1 MVVEHAH
8 GLRQR
13 RGPNAKSSLHKAHL
27 APDAG
32 LQAPGKTVF
41 TTLSVIFGV
50 IFSHSVLTQD
60 VTIYYTNDIHAHV
73 NPAKIL
79 AVDKNRLIGGM
90 ANIAGIVNE
99 AKKKSK
105 DVFFFDAGDYFTGP
119 YISTL
124 TKGEAIIDIMNTM
137 PFDAVS
143 VGNHEFDHGVPNMVS
158 QLSKAKFP
166 ILLGNIYYTDTNKP
180 VWDHPWTIIE
190 KDGLKI
196 GVIGL
201 HGAFAFY
208 DTVAAKAREG
218 VEARDEIKYLNKA
231 LAELKGKVDIT
242 VLLIHEGVPA
252 RQSSFGSKDV
262 ERLLQ
267 ADIETAKKV
276 NGVDVLIT
284 GHAHVGT
291 PQPIKVNNTLIVS
304 TDAYGTNIGKLVLD
318 YNPKTKKIDSYNG
331 ELITIFADQFK
342 PDTIVQNTIDKWSAK
357 LNKITQEVV
366 GHSPVVLTREYGSS
380 SSTGNLILDAMM
392 EKTPDAVAGFQ
403 NSGGMRADFPKGDIT
418 LGDVISTFPFNN
430 DLIEM
435 DLTGRDLKSLMTHA
449 TNLTNGV
456 LQVSKSVAVVYDSKK
471 PLNQRLISFTI
482 NGKPVEDNQTY
493 RIATHSF
500 CASGGD
506 GFEAFLN
513 GKNVKTIP
521 GTTSAE
527 SIIDYFKN
535 HKPVTPD
542 LTKRVMDVAK

>member
-1 MVVEHAH
+1 M
-8 GLRQR
+8 
-13 RGPNAKSSLHKAHL
+13 
-27 APDAG
+27 
-32 LQAPGKTVF
+32 KTVF

-50 IFSHSVLTQD
+50 IFSHSVLAQD

-392 EKTPDAVAGFQ
+392 EKTPDAVARFQ

-418 LGDVISTFPFNN
+418 LGDVISTFLFNN

>member
-1 MVVEHAH
+1 
-8 GLRQR
+8 
-13 RGPNAKSSLHKAHL
+13 
-27 APDAG
+27 
-32 LQAPGKTVF
+32 
-41 TTLSVIFGV
+41 
-50 IFSHSVLTQD
+50 
-60 VTIYYTNDIHAHV
+60 
-73 NPAKIL
+73 
-79 AVDKNRLIGGM
+79 
-90 ANIAGIVNE
+90 
-99 AKKKSK
+99 
-105 DVFFFDAGDYFTGP
+105 
-119 YISTL
+119 
-124 TKGEAIIDIMNTM
+124 
-137 PFDAVS
+137 
-143 VGNHEFDHGVPNMVS
+143 
-158 QLSKAKFP
+158 
-166 ILLGNIYYTDTNKP
+166 
-180 VWDHPWTIIE
+180 
-190 KDGLKI
+190 
-196 GVIGL
+196 
-201 HGAFAFY
+201 
-208 DTVAAKAREG
+208 
-218 VEARDEIKYLNKA
+218 
-231 LAELKGKVDIT
+231 
-242 VLLIHEGVPA
+242 HEGVPA

>member
-1 MVVEHAH
+1 M
-8 GLRQR
+8 
-13 RGPNAKSSLHKAHL
+13 
-27 APDAG
+27 
-32 LQAPGKTVF
+32 KTVF

-50 IFSHSVLTQD
+50 IFSHSVLAQD

-252 RQSSFGSKDV
+252 RQSSIGNTDVRRALDKDIQTASKV
-262 ERLLQ
+262 KGL
-267 ADIETAKKV
+267 DI
-276 NGVDVLIT
+276 LIT

-291 PQPIKVNNTLIVS
+291 PEPIKVGNTLILS
-304 TDAYGTNIGKLVLD
+304 TDSGGIDIGKLILD
-318 YNPKTKKIDSYNG
+318 VNPTARTHKVKSFELKTVYADEWIPDPTTQKVINSWNKKLADLVRQPVG
-331 ELITIFADQFK
+331 ESSIA
-342 PDTIVQNTIDKWSAK
+342 
-357 LNKITQEVV
+357 
-366 GHSPVVLTREYGSS
+366 LTRAYGESS
-380 SSTGNLILDAMM
+380 QLGNLFTDAML
-392 EKTPDAVAGFQ
+392 VAAPTAQ
-403 NSGGMRADFPKGDIT
+403 IALINSGSLRADINAGTITFGDIT
-418 LGDVISTFPFNN
+418 STFPFKNE
-430 DLIEM
+430 LTEM
-435 DLTGRDLKSLMTHA
+435 DLSGKDLRNLLEHGAS
-449 TNLTNGV
+449 LTNGI
-456 LQVSKSVAVVYDSKK
+456 LQMSKGAEMRYTLQKPVGQRIVSFKINGEEIVDTNIYMLRLRLSLHLGAMVFWHSKK
-471 PLNQRLISFTI
+471 
-482 NGKPVEDNQTY
+482 GKMSRSVPEITCPM
-493 RIATHSF
+493 S
-500 CASGGD
+500 
-506 GFEAFLN
+506 
-513 GKNVKTIP
+513 
-521 GTTSAE
+521 
-527 SIIDYFKN
+527 
-535 HKPVTPD
+535 
-542 LTKRVMDVAK
+542 